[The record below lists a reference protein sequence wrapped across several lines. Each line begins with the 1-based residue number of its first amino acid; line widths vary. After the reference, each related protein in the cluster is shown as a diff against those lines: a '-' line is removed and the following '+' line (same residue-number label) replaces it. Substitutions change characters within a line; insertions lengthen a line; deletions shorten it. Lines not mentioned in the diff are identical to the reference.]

1 MQLRL
6 HKHGTAVV
14 LFTTVLI
21 APLVGIRAADDVI
34 EFLTGAKVVGEVTLI
49 DKAKKLVKFSAKIGE
64 RSFEREYPYSK
75 IHAVTYRGKRFVLNA
90 KDTSASASVAGAAV
104 GAAAKPRS
112 KAEIIDLVKQ
122 AGSAPPDW
130 YDSTPVEHP
139 KSLDLSWPEPA
150 PGPWDNQKNMGQYIW
165 DIINPNPGRWRSGVR
180 LIHHV
185 MATHKDD
192 PMLRQQAMRALGE
205 KYFIFFQDYA
215 RAAFWWQQAGI
226 GFGEANSI
234 NLAECY
240 WRLGNQAMAQE
251 LLVDPERLKQG
262 NNPLRAEMIKLWG
275 DMGQLNKALKL
286 TEVYLRSG
294 GDTHTALLMAGDA
307 CRSAGRF
314 ADALKFYQRAVNT
327 PDPGNGRA
335 DRNIK
340 RARANVEA
348 IRLFELSDVSKAR
361 DGTHTASSPGYEG
374 PVSVEVVVEAGKLK
388 KVAVVKHTEKQFYSS
403 VEDVPAQIIAKQGVK
418 GIDATSRATITAEA
432 IINATAKALAEN
444 QK

>member
-1 MQLRL
+1 
-6 HKHGTAVV
+6 V
-14 LFTTVLI
+14 LLAILLI
-21 APLVGIRAADDVI
+21 AVMAGIAVGEDVI
-34 EFLTGAKVVGEVTLI
+34 EFLTGAKVVGEVTSI
-49 DKAKKLVKFSAKIGE
+49 DKEKKLVTFSAKIGQ
-64 RSFEREYPYSK
+64 RNFDREYPYSK
-75 IHAVTYRGKRFVLNA
+75 IHAVTYKGKRFVLNA
-90 KDTSASASVAGAAV
+90 KDGSTATGGTGGSGGTS
-104 GAAAKPRS
+104 AKPRS
-112 KAEIIDLVKQ
+112 KAEIIELVKQ
-122 AGSAPPDW
+122 AGSTPPDW

-180 LIHHV
+180 LIHHL
-185 MATHKDD
+185 MAMHKDD
-192 PMLRQQAMRALGE
+192 ATLRQRAMQALGE

-215 RAAFWWQQAGI
+215 RAAFWWEQAGV
-226 GFGEANSI
+226 GFGEPNSVY
-234 NLAECY
+234 LAECY
-240 WRLGNQAMAQE
+240 WRLGNQPMAQE
-251 LLVDPERLKQG
+251 LLVDPERLKRG

-307 CRSAGRF
+307 CRTANRF
-314 ADALKFYQRAVNT
+314 ADALKFYERAVNT

-361 DGTHTASSPGYEG
+361 DGTHTATSPAYEG
-374 PVSVEVVVEAGKLK
+374 PLTVAVDVQAGRLK
-388 KVAVVKHTEKQFYSS
+388 KVEVTHHTEKQFYSAL
-403 VEDVPAQIIAKQGVK
+403 VDVPAQIIAKQGVK